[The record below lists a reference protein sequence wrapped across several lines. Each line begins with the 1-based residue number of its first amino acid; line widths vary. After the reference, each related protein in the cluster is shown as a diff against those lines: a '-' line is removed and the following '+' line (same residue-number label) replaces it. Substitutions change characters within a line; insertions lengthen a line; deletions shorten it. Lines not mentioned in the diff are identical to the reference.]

1 VIVKAA
7 ATARP
12 EVFRDTF
19 QQCLLDGVFPK
30 RCKKMKLVLLPK
42 GKGPA
47 NAPRSYR
54 PLCLMDIAGK
64 LFEHLLYARIEP
76 ITESPTGLQGQ
87 QASGRGKVRS
97 SLSKP

>member
-1 VIVKAA
+1 VSELFPSQHTLWQPAVDEVNKAAKRIRPNKAPGIDGNPGVIVKST

-30 RCKKMKLVLLPK
+30 RWKKMKLVFLPK

-47 NAPRSYR
+47 N
-54 PLCLMDIAGK
+54 
-64 LFEHLLYARIEP
+64 E
-76 ITESPTGLQGQ
+76 
-87 QASGRGKVRS
+87 
-97 SLSKP
+97 

>member
-30 RCKKMKLVLLPK
+30 RWKKMKLVLLPK
-42 GKGPA
+42 GKG
-47 NAPRSYR
+47 RK
-54 PLCLMDIAGK
+54 C
-64 LFEHLLYARIEP
+64 
-76 ITESPTGLQGQ
+76 ITQLPTVVSVGHCW
-87 QASGRGKVRS
+87 QA
-97 SLSKP
+97 L